1 MDSQE
6 PPIGRTRVALI
17 ALTSPAGAPVGAP
30 ARAPVTALATEGAA
44 SQRSVD
50 VPSWP
55 LTMGRALDNQ
65 LVIDDAFVAAHHAR
79 IDADDAGALTLT
91 VLNTVNGI
99 EVNGVQVKSGQ
110 SVPLGPSSVRLKLGH
125 THLQLRL
132 PGEVL
137 APEQAL
143 PLWAAVDTKPSRQPV
158 SVRSRAWP
166 WIAGAALF
174 AFEAASQAINLD
186 PGAEFGAWLPA
197 LLGVPVALMFWCGV
211 WALLSKLFNHDFD
224 FSGHLKLALPWVLVM
239 ALVQALW
246 PQLAAAVALPM
257 LWRLTPLLLA
267 VLAAFWVRAHLSHVL
282 PHKQRAVSVGVAAMA
297 LGAIAITAAGN
308 LRSSDSLS
316 SAAYMS
322 TLPLPALRLGSIGD
336 DKKLTDGLAPLAA
349 QLALRVKKA
358 RDDEEEGEDGAD

>member
-6 PPIGRTRVALI
+6 PNGRTRVALI
-17 ALTSPAGAPVGAP
+17 ALNSPATGGV
-30 ARAPVTALATEGAA
+30 
-44 SQRSVD
+44 SSRSVD

-55 LTMGRALDNQ
+55 LTLGRSLDNQ
-65 LVIDDAFVAAHHAR
+65 LVIDDPYVAAQHAR
-79 IDADDAGALTLT
+79 IDANASGELTLT
-91 VLNTVNGI
+91 VLNTVNGV
-99 EVNGVQVKSGQ
+99 EVNGIRLSTGQ
-110 SVPLGPSSVRLKLGH
+110 SVQLPKSGMSIRLGQ
-125 THLQLRL
+125 TQMQLRL
-132 PGEVL
+132 AGEAVV
-137 APEQAL
+137 PEQAL
-143 PLWAAVDTKPSRQPV
+143 AVISPLEVKQLLKPASA
-158 SVRSRAWP
+158 RSRAWP
-166 WIAGAALF
+166 WVTAAVFF
-174 AFEAASQAINLD
+174 AFEAASQAVNLD
-186 PGAEFGAWLPA
+186 PGADFSAWLPV
-197 LLGVPVALMFWCGV
+197 LLGVPVALVLWCGV

-246 PQLAAAVALPM
+246 PQFAAALALPM

-282 PHKQRAVSVGVAAMA
+282 PYQQRAVSVGVAAMA
-297 LGAIAITAAGN
+297 LASIVITAASN
-308 LRSSDSLS
+308 LRSNDSLS